1 MVTFALVM
9 TVLTALPPGIDAQLK
24 AAHTKML
31 HSSPKVQL
39 AGAKLLN
46 AAYEAAPEHLE
57 TMAGASHAWFIR
69 AYWTR
74 DSKKAVTH
82 ARRGLKLAQDL
93 IIAHPDRAEG
103 HYWAA
108 ANAGLVARA
117 GGVAIA
123 IKEGLAQQIESY
135 AVAALKR
142 DPKLYKGAIP
152 RLLGRYYQELPWPL
166 GNPKK
171 ARRLLEEAHKQDPQH
186 ISTLLWLAEA
196 LIKAGDDERAT
207 KLLHRCAKGRGPD
220 RKARQQCK
228 ERLGL

>member
-1 MVTFALVM
+1 MLIFALAM
-9 TVLTALPPGIDAQLK
+9 TVLTGLPPGIDADLK
-24 AAHTKML
+24 AAAAKMG
-31 HSSPKVQL
+31 HPSPTVQL

-46 AAYEAAPEHLE
+46 AAYEAAPNHLE
-57 TMAGASHAWFIR
+57 TMEGASHAWFIR

-74 DSKKAVTH
+74 DSKKAAKY
-82 ARRGLKLAQDL
+82 ARRGLKLARGL
-93 IIAHPDRAEG
+93 IKTYPDRAEG

-117 GGVAIA
+117 AGVATA

-142 DPKLYKGAIP
+142 NPTLYKGAVP

-166 GNPKK
+166 ANPEK
-171 ARRLLEEAHKQDPQH
+171 ARKLLEEAHKQDPKH

-196 LIKAGDDERAT
+196 LIKAGEDKRAT
-207 KLLHRCAKGRGPD
+207 VLLHRCAKGQGPD
-220 RKARQQCK
+220 RKARQECK